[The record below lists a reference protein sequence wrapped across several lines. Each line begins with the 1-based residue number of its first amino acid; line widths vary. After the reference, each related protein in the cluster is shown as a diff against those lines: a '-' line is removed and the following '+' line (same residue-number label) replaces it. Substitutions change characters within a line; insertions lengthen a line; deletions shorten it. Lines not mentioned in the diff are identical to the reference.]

1 MNRDRRSRNSWQQVQ
16 MAAGCCSQLGRIT
29 ADNGQGLEL
38 PGNQRTNT
46 LMVPQALC
54 DLKSNDKC
62 RQLSCLPWLAMPC
75 PPVALSPRHLVALSP
90 SRLVKCVCQT
100 LVRPK
105 SWRAFEDPFEFVPKA
120 QWHLKLFSRLTL
132 WANTHDKQEPTGP
145 RRWGHLWA
153 LWAGRAVPPK
163 VATVARRGLSCVA
176 RFKGNWKCV
185 LRMKWKLKQ
194 GVAWHMQWVG
204 DI

>member
-1 MNRDRRSRNSWQQVQ
+1 M
-16 MAAGCCSQLGRIT
+16 
-29 ADNGQGLEL
+29 
-38 PGNQRTNT
+38 PGNQPATNT

-62 RQLSCLPWLAMPC
+62 RQLSCLPWLGVPC
-75 PPVALSPRHLVALSP
+75 PSVASSSCRFVAQSPCQV
-90 SRLVKCVCQT
+90 CVSNTCAAQKLAGLRGPIRICT
-100 LVRPK
+100 R
-105 SWRAFEDPFEFVPKA
+105 A

-176 RFKGNWKCV
+176 GFKGN
-185 LRMKWKLKQ
+185 
-194 GVAWHMQWVG
+194 
-204 DI
+204 